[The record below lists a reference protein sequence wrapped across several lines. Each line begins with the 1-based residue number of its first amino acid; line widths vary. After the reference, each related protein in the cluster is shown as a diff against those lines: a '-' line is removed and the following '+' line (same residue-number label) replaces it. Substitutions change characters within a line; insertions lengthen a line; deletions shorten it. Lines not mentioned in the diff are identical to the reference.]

1 MQQCV
6 DTMIRDGLTDA
17 FAGYHMGIT
26 AENVAER
33 WAVTRADQDQF
44 AAESQVINISCLD
57 NTSSLF
63 YFKFCLYFTFNITTS
78 VI

>member
-1 MQQCV
+1 MQECV

-44 AAESQVINISCLD
+44 AAESQVIISCLD
-57 NTSSLF
+57 DTSSIF
-63 YFKFCLYFTFNITTS
+63 
-78 VI
+78 

>member
-1 MQQCV
+1 
-6 DTMIRDGLTDA
+6 MIRDGLTDA

-33 WAVTRADQDQF
+33 WVVTRADQDQF
-44 AAESQVINISCLD
+44 AAESQVIIISCLD

-63 YFKFCLYFTFNITTS
+63 
-78 VI
+78 

>member
-1 MQQCV
+1 
-6 DTMIRDGLTDA
+6 MIRDGLTDA

-44 AAESQVINISCLD
+44 AAESQVIIISCLD

-63 YFKFCLYFTFNITTS
+63 QILS
-78 VI
+78 VFHF

>member
-1 MQQCV
+1 MQECV

-33 WAVTRADQDQF
+33 WAVTRADQDDF
-44 AAESQVINISCLD
+44 AAESQVMISCLD
-57 NTSSLF
+57 NASSLF
-63 YFKFCLYFTFNITTS
+63 QILS
-78 VI
+78 VFHF